1 MLFKTIVTEFGE
13 FNINENDIIH
23 FENGLYGFEDV
34 HEYVL
39 INHDDHGAIMTLQP
53 VQGSVPQFV
62 LLDPF
67 TVVHSYAPR
76 LSKADLKLCGGL
88 EGEELKYLVIAVV
101 KENYLETVVNLKSP
115 IVLNPITHN
124 ARQVIVEN
132 EDYSMQHPVFDKKG
146 GV

>member
-23 FENGLYGFEDV
+23 FENGIYGFEDV

-39 INHDDHGAIMTLQP
+39 INHDEHGTIMTLQP
-53 VQGSVPQFV
+53 VEGNVPQFV

-67 TVVHSYAPR
+67 AVMHTYAPR
-76 LSKADLKLCGGL
+76 LSKADLELTGCES
-88 EGEELKYLVIAVV
+88 EGDLKYLVIAVV
-101 KENYLETVVNLKSP
+101 KENYRETVVNLKSP
-115 IVLNPITHN
+115 IVLNPITHT

-132 EDYSMQHPVFDKKG
+132 NDYSMQHPVFDEKG
-146 GV
+146 GI